1 MANKT
6 VYTLDLDTSKL
17 INKYKGA
24 INEMEKAGVSTDITK
39 GLSKSLEK
47 LEKEYQSLEN
57 AGKAGFTNSKQIESF
72 QKKVEKL
79 MASFRGFE
87 TELGGVSEKIG
98 KVAEKSD
105 KAGKKLQSAFSKLGF
120 KDAAKAMND
129 VVNAT
134 DKEAK
139 LSELVESE
147 LKDRAKAVS
156 DLKAQYEAA
165 AKAAEQ
171 AAAKAGNA
179 KLGTTLNAK
188 AGGKNIWT
196 SGQNKPDES
205 TRKAIAAQ
213 AEAIAKS
220 AQDGQAAWQQFTDY
234 LKANGLDKVFNSK
247 AMPAVEQT
255 IRDMQ
260 SGYAAAAPA
269 IEAAAKAQEQLNAAE
284 ESFSRIGKQNKDGTI
299 EPLKGAM
306 RELSS
311 TTNEYVKAEEQIGE
325 VMTDSQSSVNDM
337 NKAQQQAATAA
348 ENVAGAAAEEDGAIS
363 DMTAGL
369 YNTVNAAEKT
379 ASSFEQL
386 KQRVL
391 MFFSVTSIFSSI
403 RNEIKK
409 TYNDVKE
416 LDKSFASIAMVTN
429 YGIKEMWQSYG
440 QYTDMAAQLGQKTND
455 VIKASA
461 LFYQQGLDTNEALAL
476 TTDTMKLATLA
487 GNDFQTATQEM
498 TSAIRGFKME
508 MDEGGRVTDVYSELA
523 AHAAASVDDIA
534 QAMARTASIANSAGM
549 SFENTSAFLTQMI
562 ETTQESAENIG
573 TSLKTII
580 ARFTELKENVAGT
593 SDSQF
598 EDLDYNKVDKALKS
612 VGVSLK
618 DATGQFRNLDEVF
631 LELSQKWDTLDRNT
645 QRYVAT
651 IAAGSRQQSRFIA
664 MMDNYDRTVELM
676 EYAAD
681 AEGKADEQFA
691 KYADTMEYKLNQLQT
706 KWEEFRVNLLDSEA
720 FKTVIDLFTSLVD
733 HVNNIKIDSLGD
745 VVTKIGAIGIA
756 VVALKKNI
764 MSLVT
769 GFGSIIKTSKDLG
782 KTIGTIFKQK
792 FTKKPVKLQLEIDK
806 QKLEKE
812 LADVRKK
819 IEDIKKNYGDTKFNF
834 LIEANTEDL
843 NKIRAG
849 GTEAQET
856 LKNLGITMVQFQ
868 QYEHEAEMAG
878 TTLDAQMR
886 ETNALYTEQSAKV
899 TQLKD
904 AKVALAAQEK
914 KSQVLSSLASSAF
927 SSLTSSIM
935 MYASGAMSATEAI
948 KSFLTQ
954 FAVMAIQ
961 LVVQTGL
968 EYALAKAKAVS
979 TAAAAAE
986 AKEKGLESAAHLA
999 NAAAEATEAA
1009 ATYALILPVL
1019 ILVATL
1025 AALAIAITLIISLM
1039 AKSAKAEKEASDAS
1053 KQHAKAVEQL
1063 KEAQEKLET
1072 DTNELKDLQS
1082 QEVTLQ
1088 NIKDEYDTLIQKKIR
1103 TTKEEERLKE
1113 LQEEILNNHSEL
1125 IVETDEE
1132 GNVIKINNTLLD
1144 SKLDKIKEELAL
1156 KKEIVALD
1164 QAQVY
1169 SSSSKAN
1176 LYKEIEAI
1184 GSAMGGESVSV
1195 SSKKRGIEAYNDL
1208 VAGNS
1213 KLQHNANGYGVYT
1226 NNGSTFVD
1234 YNKQIE
1240 AFRKKLDLEKTEDL
1254 KLTEREARQNDL
1266 INAYKYAF
1274 GDNSIDPTQLFGS
1287 ADNQEEVLK
1296 ELEII
1301 KNNVSG
1307 IKKKYD
1313 KQQFDELNSIT
1324 QTAIDNID
1332 FGEQMSE
1339 VEKEIRATYGAEKIT
1354 AEIPQSEVQEI
1365 IDKANGDDSGKSD
1378 NDMEDTSK
1386 DIKNLFVDKGLLSDE
1401 KVEEAENIRKAYE
1414 KMYYNVAEF
1423 ASGNQDDWKD
1433 VYDGLSETAREE
1445 FKKLGVTDQKTYETF
1460 FGGTDISDIETQKKL
1475 LEAFYSR
1482 MVQLSLESADLY
1494 KGENTG
1500 DIDTAIKQSGS
1511 LAADIATGDKK
1522 LSDLVSEYTAFKEDI
1537 KNLGPE
1543 TQQTLL
1549 DSLGITE
1556 QQLADISENMRQIFG
1571 ENYDF
1576 SLKKAQI
1583 LNDVFNNALESSGS
1597 EAAAK
1602 KFTDSIEE
1610 ILEKN
1615 KIREEDWQKFLSV
1628 DWSVITDEEK
1638 LQEVKENWIQ
1648 QMKLLGYEG
1657 ADKMWEAMEKEA
1669 EGWGVLNVRFDFEKF
1684 KEKFDEVESSVEKLG
1699 DNIVNVMKDMTDKGE
1714 ISLDNFKELMETMQ
1728 ILGENVYD
1736 YVDIDKNGK
1745 ITATEDQLEKIYKSK
1760 LQAQKQS
1767 LINEK
1772 AELDQK
1778 AAELSLQNSI
1788 LQEQLD
1794 SGTAIGDT
1802 VTVAGQ
1808 LNQQSVN
1815 IYKNWVNIAKT
1826 IAQARME
1833 LSGNID
1839 QGYLDSIGSDS
1850 SVAETIYLNNDETQK
1865 KVRDA
1870 IQSQITANETLIESY
1885 RTQSNSIDE
1894 ELKNWDKYE
1903 SAVMRDHNTSMLEA
1917 KGLTAD
1923 ATKAQED
1930 YNKALDEYNDK
1941 LKNVNEKLKEYNELL
1956 YGTENRKSSLDYLYN
1971 YDEAIKS
1978 FNDEISRSKD
1988 LLDDAQT
1995 IDESTSALQRY
2006 ADATHNLLVEERAK
2020 QEVLKA
2026 GLDNYADMI
2035 ENHGVSYTDNETGKQ
2050 IDVNFGDYVKKDE
2063 RTGKYVID
2071 QRLINEAKFS
2081 DEWKDYLEE
2090 QVSNYN
2096 KYSEDLLTSEDNV
2109 RKAEKE
2115 IQDLRKE
2122 ALKNYA
2128 AMETEIAEALKSQYE
2143 EEVNTLKDKYDAMK
2157 DADDD
2162 YLDALQDAINKQR
2175 ELRDSA
2181 NAYEDLAEKEKKLAL
2196 MQRDTSGGNA
2206 TEVKDLEK
2214 EVEDDRQNLLDEAVD
2229 NIIDGLQEL
2238 YESQQ
2243 ELRDTEI
2250 ELKEALKDNTAF
2262 WNKKAEELAMSF
2274 DTAEEYAEYISSISK
2289 EYADMT
2295 LAQQQ
2300 VKLNEYGETFTSAS
2314 EYMALQAMD
2323 STSQIGDY
2331 IVEKT
2336 TVTAEEVASTI
2347 ASTAETFTTEV
2358 TRAYNETTKTFVDDM
2373 NKASEALAT
2382 ARAEL
2387 ADAYNKLCDC
2397 AAAADAAAEA
2407 LRKQQELEN
2416 RPKTGS
2422 YVLQYKDDNGT
2433 VIHTERISAEDYNN
2447 GDYSD
2452 SYTYWKGNTSY
2463 RADLD
2468 ESSIQYSTEEIKKLS
2483 TGTTN
2488 GVSASGSMTSESKV
2502 YGPYLPED
2510 TNQDGQVN
2518 IADTVTTMQKKARKK
2533 YATGGIVDYTG
2544 WAWVDGTPSKPE
2556 GFLNAED
2563 TENIGNAARILA
2575 DIPWLNMTSNN
2586 GNVTNN
2592 SIGGTSVVVNLNVDK
2607 ITSEVDVEEMVEMVK
2622 DAVVEAANPM
2632 GTEVI
2637 LRQSL

>member
-24 INEMEKAGVSTDITK
+24 ISEMEKAGVSTDITK
-39 GLSKSLEK
+39 GLTKSLEK

-98 KVAEKSD
+98 KVTEKSD
-105 KAGKKLQSAFSKLGF
+105 KAGKKLQGAFSKLGF

-205 TRKAIAAQ
+205 TRQAIAAQ

-220 AQDGQAAWQQFTDY
+220 AQDGQAAWQQFIDY

-284 ESFSRIGKQNKDGTI
+284 ESFSRIGKQNKDGTV

-311 TTNEYVKAEEQIGE
+311 ATNEYVQSEEKISTVMQNSKASI
-325 VMTDSQSSVNDM
+325 DDM

-348 ENVAGAAAEEDGAIS
+348 GNIAGAAAAEDTS
-363 DMTAGL
+363 LSNMTDSLHETASA
-369 YNTVNAAEKT
+369 TEKT
-379 ASSFEQL
+379 SKNFEQL
-386 KQRVL
+386 KQRLL

-403 RNEIKK
+403 RNEIRK

-416 LDKSFASIAMVTN
+416 LDKSFASIAMVTT
-429 YGIKEMWQSYG
+429 YGVQEMWQSYS
-440 QYTDMAAQLGQKTND
+440 QYADMASELGQKTND

-476 TTDTMKLATLA
+476 TIDTMKLATLA
-487 GNDFQTATQEM
+487 DNDFETATQEM

-508 MDEGGRVTDVYSELA
+508 MDEGGRVADVYSDLA
-523 AHAAASVDDIA
+523 AHAAATVDDIA

-593 SDSQF
+593 SDSAF
-598 EDLDYNKVDKALKS
+598 DDLEYNKVDKALKS

-651 IAAGSRQQSRFIA
+651 VAAGSRQQSRFIA

-676 EYAAD
+676 GYAAD

-706 KWEEFRVNLLDSEA
+706 KWEEFRVNLLNSEV
-720 FKTVIDLFTSLVD
+720 FKEVVDLITEIVDRINSLEID
-733 HVNNIKIDSLGD
+733 NIFDVGKI
-745 VVTKIGAIGIA
+745 VAGI
-756 VVALKKNI
+756 L
-764 MSLVT
+764 
-769 GFGSIIKTSKDLG
+769 IIG
-782 KTIGTIFKQK
+782 KTIKALGTSIIQNISSTVSGFKTAGQEAGKAFGNAAKTKIQQILKRNKVKINYDLQEQK
-792 FTKKPVKLQLEIDK
+792 INKDIQTIKARIDATFKNPIIAKFGVQQTSANSVLTFISEYKKQL
-806 QKLEKE
+806 KE
-812 LADVRKK
+812 LGYSDEAAKHASEELYNELKK
-819 IEDIKKNYGDTKFNF
+819 LGNGIPQEGFLKYKQTIDELNNSETVLAQKEEQLGALQKKRNEE
-834 LIEANTEDL
+834 LQANAT
-843 NKIRAG
+843 
-849 GTEAQET
+849 
-856 LKNLGITMVQFQ
+856 VQ
-868 QYEHEAEMAG
+868 
-878 TTLDAQMR
+878 R
-886 ETNALYTEQSAKV
+886 ICNAA
-899 TQLKD
+899 
-904 AKVALAAQEK
+904 
-914 KSQVLSSLASSAF
+914 
-927 SSLTSSIM
+927 LTSGVMALS
-935 MYASGAMSATEAI
+935 MYASGMMSGTEALKMFASSIAMQIALIGAEVVAQRLATAVTAANAKVKAMASASNVAANEAEAGSWISVWIGEVLATGGLAAYVAIVLIAIVAVAALVYAII
-948 KSFLTQ
+948 KLVKWFDSWADSASETEKATQ
-954 FAVMAIQ
+954 
-961 LVVQTGL
+961 
-968 EYALAKAKAVS
+968 ALADAQERV
-979 TAAAAAE
+979 AE
-986 AKEKGLESAAHLA
+986 AKENMTEQADEAKEVADEAKEAEKLKKEWEELSELAFLTEEQEERKKELAAEIAEKYPEIVSYYNEETGELKTQNKLWEQKIKLMNEAAHKEIFESGIA
-999 NAAAEATEAA
+999 NAAYYDAKENEVSAQARLDRAKIDEMNINFNKNVESDKATDYFDKAYWSSVTSSTENLNIQEYIKDWYEHSSYAKYDEETMNDDIVFEGKYEARDFFKHMAEDNVMDVEKLASYFYVGDFENATEQEYAKILQDMADESSEGWQAIVDAYKQIDETANEQQEYYEQMQLQSRSQAIQQLTGVDSAVGDAVAGAMENFVVDSDKYDMSDIVDHYDDDADEKINNAAKDWNELSQNDREILQAAGYDQKRWESLDLSNQEQTDQLKTAYENAAKEFYTQKFGEELANNISQTSQDALSDFNNSIGDKTEKELSEGYDDLIETLSKDDKLVKYLEDNNMTVEDLAAQSKQKQEEAMQYMSDLRNELSKNLGYDDYSSSRLNLGDWDTNQLEAYNNALKQIADTYGDLAA
-1009 ATYALILPVL
+1009 ADYGQKILDSAQKLKLTPEQINEIMSIDWSQL
-1019 ILVATL
+1019 TPDNEKEFKEK
-1025 AALAIAITLIISLM
+1025 IIKQLEE
-1039 AKSAKAEKEASDAS
+1039 AGIQGAEKMYEEV
-1053 KQHAKAVEQL
+1053 K
-1063 KEAQEKLET
+1063 KEAQKDGMINLTIGIEGLEEFEKKIDELRDKVQDLGDSIVSAVGDMTKNGEIAFSNFEKLSKS
-1072 DTNELKDLQS
+1072 L
-1082 QEVTLQ
+1082 
-1088 NIKDEYDTLIQKKIR
+1088 
-1103 TTKEEERLKE
+1103 
-1113 LQEEILNNHSEL
+1113 SEL
-1125 IVETDEE
+1125 
-1132 GNVIKINNTLLD
+1132 
-1144 SKLDKIKEELAL
+1144 
-1156 KKEIVALD
+1156 
-1164 QAQVY
+1164 
-1169 SSSSKAN
+1169 
-1176 LYKEIEAI
+1176 
-1184 GSAMGGESVSV
+1184 
-1195 SSKKRGIEAYNDL
+1195 
-1208 VAGNS
+1208 
-1213 KLQHNANGYGVYT
+1213 
-1226 NNGSTFVD
+1226 
-1234 YNKQIE
+1234 
-1240 AFRKKLDLEKTEDL
+1240 
-1254 KLTEREARQNDL
+1254 
-1266 INAYKYAF
+1266 
-1274 GDNSIDPTQLFGS
+1274 
-1287 ADNQEEVLK
+1287 
-1296 ELEII
+1296 
-1301 KNNVSG
+1301 
-1307 IKKKYD
+1307 
-1313 KQQFDELNSIT
+1313 
-1324 QTAIDNID
+1324 
-1332 FGEQMSE
+1332 
-1339 VEKEIRATYGAEKIT
+1339 
-1354 AEIPQSEVQEI
+1354 
-1365 IDKANGDDSGKSD
+1365 
-1378 NDMEDTSK
+1378 
-1386 DIKNLFVDKGLLSDE
+1386 
-1401 KVEEAENIRKAYE
+1401 
-1414 KMYYNVAEF
+1414 
-1423 ASGNQDDWKD
+1423 
-1433 VYDGLSETAREE
+1433 GLS
-1445 FKKLGVTDQKTYETF
+1445 
-1460 FGGTDISDIETQKKL
+1460 
-1475 LEAFYSR
+1475 
-1482 MVQLSLESADLY
+1482 
-1494 KGENTG
+1494 
-1500 DIDTAIKQSGS
+1500 
-1511 LAADIATGDKK
+1511 
-1522 LSDLVSEYTAFKEDI
+1522 
-1537 KNLGPE
+1537 
-1543 TQQTLL
+1543 
-1549 DSLGITE
+1549 
-1556 QQLADISENMRQIFG
+1556 
-1571 ENYDF
+1571 
-1576 SLKKAQI
+1576 
-1583 LNDVFNNALESSGS
+1583 
-1597 EAAAK
+1597 
-1602 KFTDSIEE
+1602 
-1610 ILEKN
+1610 
-1615 KIREEDWQKFLSV
+1615 
-1628 DWSVITDEEK
+1628 
-1638 LQEVKENWIQ
+1638 
-1648 QMKLLGYEG
+1648 
-1657 ADKMWEAMEKEA
+1657 
-1669 EGWGVLNVRFDFEKF
+1669 
-1684 KEKFDEVESSVEKLG
+1684 
-1699 DNIVNVMKDMTDKGE
+1699 
-1714 ISLDNFKELMETMQ
+1714 
-1728 ILGENVYD
+1728 VYD
-1736 YVDIDKNGK
+1736 YVDIDASGK
-1745 ITATEDQLEKIYKSK
+1745 ITASEEKLEKLYQDQLKAQQQKLKVQIDENKVKISELKATYSLLETQVKS
-1760 LQAQKQS
+1760 LETGN
-1767 LINEK
+1767 LVVGVN
-1772 AELDQK
+1772 AENYQIAYEWALVM
-1778 AAELSLQNSI
+1778 QNIVKSY
-1788 LQEQLD
+1788 D
-1794 SGTAIGDT
+1794 AI
-1802 VTVAGQ
+1802 
-1808 LNQQSVN
+1808 
-1815 IYKNWVNIAKT
+1815 
-1826 IAQARME
+1826 
-1833 LSGNID
+1833 SGNHTD
-1839 QGYLDSIGSDS
+1839 LSDLGEYNINLANQDDVDKMRQAYES
-1850 SVAETIYLNNDETQK
+1850 QMLAIKTQYE
-1865 KVRDA
+1865 DLEE
-1870 IQSQITANETLIESY
+1870 ANENLTD
-1885 RTQSNSIDE
+1885 Q
-1894 ELKNWDKYE
+1894 YE
-1903 SAVMRDHNTSMLEA
+1903 NGEKWMAAAMRDHASSLLEA
-1917 KGLTAD
+1917 KGLTTD
-1923 ATKAQED
+1923 VTKAQED

-1988 LLDDAQT
+1988 LLNDAQT

-2035 ENHGVSYTDNETGKQ
+2035 EKHGVSYTDNETGKQ

-2206 TEVKDLEK
+2206 AEVKDLEK

-2229 NIIDGLQEL
+2229 DIIDGLQEL

-2502 YGPYLPED
+2502 YDPYSLQD

-2637 LRQSL
+2637 LKQSL